1 MNASSEAVYENRIA
15 RLERSLRRTQGGVLG
30 LLIVVVAL
38 GLAWYGVG
46 GIAQHQIVAQ
56 RIVVVDDSGAVR
68 VRLGQD
74 KTDSKRV
81 SRASG
86 VVLYD
91 GTGHERG
98 GMATMDNG
106 RVAFGLDAPNVADGK
121 DSDRVGMMV
130 DGKGHVMFAVAD
142 NQGLPVVMVKSA
154 DAGGTLQV
162 MAATPD
168 QKQIDVRTLGA
179 KGDTQTTMGGG

>member
-1 MNASSEAVYENRIA
+1 MDTTGPAMYENRIE
-15 RLERSLRRTQGGVLG
+15 RLEKSLRRTQWTVLG
-30 LLIVVVAL
+30 LLLAIVAL

-46 GIAQHQIVAQ
+46 GITQ
-56 RIVVVDDSGAVR
+56 RQVRANRVLVVDDAGAVR

-74 KTDSKRV
+74 KQDTKRA
-81 SRASG
+81 SRAAG

-91 GTGHERG
+91 QTGHERG

-106 RVAFGLDAPNVADGK
+106 RVAFGLDAPNVPDGQV
-121 DSDRVGMMV
+121 SDRLGMMV
-130 DGKGHVMFAVAD
+130 DTKGHVMFAVAD
-142 NQGLPVVMVKSA
+142 NQGTPVVLMKSA

-168 QKQIDVRTLGA
+168 QKQIDVRTLGV
-179 KGDTQTTMGGG
+179 KGDTQSTMGGG

>member
-1 MNASSEAVYENRIA
+1 MDSTSRAVYENRIE
-15 RLERSLRRTQGGVLG
+15 RLERSLRRTQWTVLG
-30 LLIVVVAL
+30 LSVAVISV

-46 GIAQHQIVAQ
+46 GITQ
-56 RIVVVDDSGAVR
+56 RQVTANRVVVVDDTGAVR

-74 KTDSKRV
+74 KQDTKRA
-81 SRASG
+81 SRAAG

-91 GTGHERG
+91 KTGHERG

-106 RVAFGLDAPNVADGK
+106 RVAFGLDAPDVPDGK
-121 DSDRVGMMV
+121 ESDRVGMMV
-130 DGKGHVMFAVAD
+130 DAKGHVMFAVAD
-142 NQGLPVVMVKSA
+142 NQGTPVVLMKSA

-168 QKQIDVRTLGA
+168 QKKVDVRTLGV
-179 KGDTQTTMGGG
+179 KGDTQSTMGGG